1 MRIYIPTNPG
11 WYGAA
16 AAIFGPFLTILLI
29 EPEWL
34 GRMVGVSILF
44 VIAPLALLWI
54 AFRFAFTKK
63 IDYPY
68 DSSWIYKR
76 YGKEVVDA
84 ILRVGAVAL
93 AVAFFIIM
101 SPPFLKDVLFVIMG
115 EVPLKRTGLVIQTNQ
130 GKGLITE
137 YLTIDVYVG
146 THDNSFSA
154 SYFPPR
160 YIMQG
165 NTYEFLY
172 LPNTHEILEARL
184 VTGKAK

>member
-1 MRIYIPTNPG
+1 MRIYLPKNPG

-16 AAIFGPFLTILLI
+16 TVLFGPFLII
-29 EPEWL
+29 SAVEPEWV
-34 GRMVGVSILF
+34 GRLVGISMWRIA
-44 VIAPLALLWI
+44 APLALLWI

-68 DSSWIYKR
+68 DASWVYKR
-76 YGKEVVDA
+76 YGKEVVDG

-93 AVAFFIIM
+93 AVVFFIIM
-101 SPPFLKDVLFVIMG
+101 TPPFLKDVLLVMKDEAPLTRVGFVA
-115 EVPLKRTGLVIQTNQ
+115 TTSQ

-137 YLTIDVYVG
+137 YITLDKYAG
-146 THDNSFSA
+146 TPDNSFSA
-154 SYFPPR
+154 WYFPPR
-160 YIMQG
+160 HIMQG

-184 VTGKAK
+184 ITEKVK